1 VVVDGESVMDEGIV
15 VSEVKGMKVM
25 KKMKKVKK
33 VKK

>member
-1 VVVDGESVMDEGIV
+1 VVVDGEKVMDEGIV
-15 VSEVKGMKVM
+15 VNEVKGMKVM